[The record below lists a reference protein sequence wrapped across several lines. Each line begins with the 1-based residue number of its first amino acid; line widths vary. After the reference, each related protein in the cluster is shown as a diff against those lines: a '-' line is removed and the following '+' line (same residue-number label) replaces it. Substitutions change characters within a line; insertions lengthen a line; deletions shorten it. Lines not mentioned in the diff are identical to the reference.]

1 MATGGT
7 NAEVRG
13 LGEGTMQFI
22 APLQLT
28 DGSGNILFS
37 VSSAGAVVC
46 ASTITASGTQDGNG
60 NFTVTNTAPFVNL
73 VDSTASAKGL
83 MVAVD
88 ANKAQLMETAGVAGS
103 LLTLDLANN
112 RVGVATAAPTVPLDV
127 TGAAAISGAL
137 AVTGALTA
145 SAAASVGTVLK
156 LAGIETGLTAH
167 AGGTQGAALAL
178 SATKSIHNV
187 TIVGTAADSIV
198 LPAATGSGTMHLIK
212 NSAAANSLQLFGLST
227 DTIDGVA
234 SGTGVAIAA
243 GKGRLLCDFASGLW
257 LSILGA

>member
-7 NAEVRG
+7 DAKVEG

-22 APLQLT
+22 PPFRLVN
-28 DGSGNILFS
+28 GSGTELFS

-46 ASTITASGTQDGNG
+46 ASTITASGTQDANG
-60 NFTVTNTAPFVNL
+60 NLTITNTAPQVSL
-73 VDSTASAKGL
+73 VDSTSSAKGL
-83 MVAVD
+83 LISCD
-88 ANKAQLMETAGVAGS
+88 ANKAQLMETAGSAGS

-112 RVGVATAAPTVPLDV
+112 RVGVATASPTVPLDV

-137 AVTGALTA
+137 AVTGAVTG
-145 SAAASVGTVLK
+145 SAAVSVGTVLK

-178 SATKSIHNV
+178 SATKTIHNV
-187 TIVGTAADSIV
+187 GTVGTAADSIV
-198 LPAATGSGTMHLIK
+198 LPAATGSGTMHLVK

-243 GKGRLLCDFASGLW
+243 GKSRLLVDFASGTWFSL
-257 LSILGA
+257 LGA